1 MLEPIKP
8 KFPLAQSLNRVPFI
22 LQILVGMILGIVI
35 ALIYPYDTSILPTIG
50 NLFVKGLKSV
60 APFLVFVLV
69 SAAIA
74 RHQTG
79 VQSNIKPVIVLYF
92 VSMLC
97 ASSLALFMSY
107 TFPSTFTELKDVTE
121 GISPPK
127 GIGEV
132 LSNFVNQAI
141 DNPFTALIQ
150 GNYICILIWAIALG
164 WTFRAAGDTTKRVL
178 EDLSESVNSVVRMVI
193 RFAPLGVMGLVYN
206 SCTQPGGFSNLLN
219 YVHVVVVLVATM
231 LIIAFGINAIIVGI
245 VTRSNPFPLIITCCV
260 RSGLTAFFTRSSAAN
275 LPVNLELCERL
286 KLPRS
291 TYTITIPLGCTINMS
306 GAGVTIVIMTMA
318 AVHTL
323 GIQVDVWSSLLMC
336 IVSVL
341 CACGASGVAGGSL
354 MLIPLA
360 CSIFGISND
369 IAMQIVG
376 IGFII
381 GVVQDSTETALNSS
395 TDVLFTAAACRRAER
410 IARAKG
416 LKTQREL
423 EDAAA
428 VGMPSEATEE
438 YAAAASAARPVEAP
452 QDKND

>member
-1 MLEPIKP
+1 M
-8 KFPLAQSLNRVPFI
+8 
-22 LQILVGMILGIVI
+22 
-35 ALIYPYDTSILPTIG
+35 
-50 NLFVKGLKSV
+50 
-60 APFLVFVLV
+60 
-69 SAAIA
+69 
-74 RHQTG
+74 
-79 VQSNIKPVIVLYF
+79 VLYI

-97 ASSLALFMSY
+97 ASTLALTMSY
-107 TFPSTFTELKDVTE
+107 MFPSTFTELQSAAE
-121 GISPPK
+121 GVSPPK
-127 GIGEV
+127 GIAEV

-150 GNYICILIWAIALG
+150 GNYICILIWSIALG
-164 WTFRAAGDTTKRVL
+164 LAFRAASDNTKKVL
-178 EDLSESVNSVVRMVI
+178 EDLAECVSAVVRMVI

-206 SCTQPGGFSNLLN
+206 SCTQAGGFANLLN
-219 YVHVVVVLVATM
+219 YLHVVVVLVVTM
-231 LIIAFGINAIIVGI
+231 LLIAFVINAVIVFL
-245 VTRSNPFPLIITCCV
+245 VTHENPFPLIITCTV

-275 LPVNLELCERL
+275 LPVNIQLCEDL

-291 TYTITIPLGCTINMS
+291 TYTITVPLGCTINMS

-323 GIQVDVWSSLLMC
+323 GIAVDIWSTLLMC

-341 CACGASGVAGGSL
+341 CACGSSGVAGGSL

-381 GVVQDSTETALNSS
+381 GVIQDSTETALNSS

-416 LKTQREL
+416 EKTQREI
-423 EDAAA
+423 ED
-428 VGMPSEATEE
+428 E
-438 YAAAASAARPVEAP
+438 AAAAAAAAAAEQGQAAA
-452 QDKND
+452 K

>member
-1 MLEPIKP
+1 MLEPFKP
-8 KFPLAQSLNRVPFI
+8 KFPLARSLNRVPFI
-22 LQILVGMILGIVI
+22 LQIVAGMILGILI
-35 ALIYPYDTSILPTIG
+35 AMIYPHDHNILPMIG
-50 NLFVKGLKSV
+50 SLFVKGLKSV

-79 VQSNIKPVIVLYF
+79 VQSNIKPIIMLYI

-107 TFPSTFTELKDVTE
+107 TFPSVFTELQAADGSLT
-121 GISPPK
+121 PPK

-178 EDLSESVNSVVRMVI
+178 EDLAESISSVVRMVI

-206 SCTQPGGFSNLLN
+206 SCTQPGGFANLLN

-231 LIIAFGINAIIVGI
+231 LIIAFGVNAIIVALTI
-245 VTRSNPFPLIITCCV
+245 RANPFPLIITCCL

-275 LPVNLELCERL
+275 LPVNLQLCETL
-286 KLPRS
+286 KLPKS
-291 TYTITIPLGCTINMS
+291 TYSISIPLGCTIN
-306 GAGVTIVIMTMA
+306 
-318 AVHTL
+318 
-323 GIQVDVWSSLLMC
+323 
-336 IVSVL
+336 
-341 CACGASGVAGGSL
+341 GVAGGSL

-381 GVVQDSTETALNSS
+381 GVIQDSTETALNSS
-395 TDVLFTAAACRRAER
+395 TDVLFTAAACYRADR
-410 IARAKG
+410 IAKAKG

-428 VGMPSEATEE
+428 VAMPSTEE
-438 YAAAASAARPVEAP
+438 EVRAAAASAASPIAP
-452 QDKND
+452 EKKDND